1 MRQSVRLILA
11 AALVVSAAAI
21 GGPQSTALAT
31 ASGSTPPWVLH
42 VQHFPGGISDGVR
55 AYATGEVAQA
65 QTRYAGAKLTSTNSV
80 STLRALKNVQMDQ
93 NTNPPLPQNETN
105 VAVSLANPNIAVAG
119 SNDYVSG
126 GVTVMYTSNG
136 GASWGT
142 IRVVPQFD
150 GTRDYCSGGDPWFAY
165 SLRDHAFY
173 FVQLCFF
180 RSLPYSEVQLFKSVD
195 NGQTWTPGRE
205 SGLVASN
212 FDYSTGI
219 VDTSI
224 FHDNN
229 QVTIDNNPGS
239 NHYGRIYVTHVKFHI
254 EPSGFSDYCPVQLDY
269 TDFVPTSNPRLTV
282 FHHTDVVP
290 DQPGGPGTGQS
301 ANQWPRPQ
309 VQANGTLDIAY
320 AMEDCNSSF
329 DRGFNMQKSTNGGST
344 FLAHPVRIDHHGE
357 YVDNPDLGDVLAPT
371 SFRAPDSTG
380 FWYNSANGMLGFA
393 YQNSRDASTSGANIS
408 FEQSTN
414 GGMTWSAMRYI
425 SLAANGTPAANDQFF
440 PSMTSLP
447 SGKWVAIWY
456 DRRDDPKNTRIETFQ
471 GESVD
476 GVHWSNQDISTK
488 SWNPN
493 LGFFTSGAFI
503 GDYIGVTA
511 STNHIYPTWADGR
524 TTQIL
529 RTGIGNTDI
538 FTNVEPIG

>member
-1 MRQSVRLILA
+1 M
-11 AALVVSAAAI
+11 I
-21 GGPQSTALAT
+21 GGPQSTALAKT
-31 ASGSTPPWVLH
+31 GGSTPPWVLH
-42 VQHFPGGISDGVR
+42 VQQYPGGISAGVR
-55 AYATGEVAQA
+55 ASATGEVAQA
-65 QTRYAGAKLTSTNSV
+65 QPRYASAKLTAANAAA
-80 STLRALKNVQMDQ
+80 TLGPLHNVKMDQ

-105 VAVSLANPNIAVAG
+105 VAASSANPNIAVAG

-142 IRVVPQFD
+142 IRVNPQFD

-165 SLRDHAFY
+165 SQRDRAFY

-180 RSLPYSEVQLFKSVD
+180 RSLPYSEVQLYKSVD
-195 NGQTWTPGRE
+195 NGHTWTPGGQ

-212 FDYSTGI
+212 FNYSTGI
-219 VDTSI
+219 VDPSI

-229 QVTIDNNPGS
+229 QITIDNNPGS
-239 NHYGRIYVTHVKFHI
+239 SHYGRIYVTHVKFHI
-254 EPSGFSDYCPVQLDY
+254 EASGFSDYCPVQLDY

-282 FHHTDVVP
+282 FHHTNVVP

-301 ANQWPRPQ
+301 ADQWPRPQ
-309 VQANGTLDIAY
+309 VEANGTLDIAY
-320 AMEDCNSSF
+320 AMEDCNSGL
-329 DRGFNMQKSTNGGST
+329 DRGFNMQKSANGGHT
-344 FLAHPVRIDHHGE
+344 FLAHPVRIDHPGE

-371 SFRAPDSTG
+371 HFRAPDSTG

-393 YQNSRDASTSGANIS
+393 YQNSRDASTSKANIS

-414 GGMTWSAMRYI
+414 GGMTWSTMRYI

-440 PSMTSLP
+440 PSLTSLP

-456 DRRDDPKNTRIETFQ
+456 DRRNDPKNTRIETFQ

-476 GVHWSNQDISTK
+476 GVHWSNQDISSK
-488 SWNPN
+488 SWDPN

>member
-1 MRQSVRLILA
+1 MRQFVRLILA

-21 GGPQSTALAT
+21 GGLQSNALAT
-31 ASGSTPPWVLH
+31 ASGSTPAWVLH
-42 VQHFPGGISDGVR
+42 VQHYAGGISAGVR

-65 QTRYAGAKLTSTNSV
+65 EARYAGARLTSTNTV
-80 STLRALKNVQMDQ
+80 STLGALDNVKMDQ

-105 VAVSLANPNIAVAG
+105 VAVSLVNPNIAVAG
-119 SNDYVSG
+119 SNDYVSD
-126 GVTVMYTSNG
+126 GVTVMYTSDG

-142 IRVVPQFD
+142 IRVVPKFD
-150 GTRDYCSGGDPWFAY
+150 GTGEACTGGDPWFAY
-165 SLRDHAFY
+165 SLRDRAFY

-195 NGQTWTPGRE
+195 NGHTWTPGQA

-212 FDYSTGI
+212 FDYSTGT

-239 NHYGRIYVTHVKFHI
+239 FYYGRIYVTHVKFHI

-269 TDFVPTSNPRLTV
+269 TDYVPTINPRLTV
-282 FHHTDVVP
+282 FHHIDVVP

-309 VQANGTLDIAY
+309 VEASGTLDIAY
-320 AMEDCNSSF
+320 AMEDCNSGL
-329 DRGFNMQKSTNGGST
+329 DRGFNMQKSANGGSS
-344 FLAHPVRIDHHGE
+344 FLAHPVRIDHPGE

-371 SFRAPDSTG
+371 KFRAPDSTG
-380 FWYNSANGMLGFA
+380 FWYNGANGMLGFA
-393 YQNSRDASTSGANIS
+393 YQNSRDAKTSGANIS

-414 GGMTWSAMRYI
+414 GGMTWSTMRYI
-425 SLAANGTPAANDQFF
+425 SLALNGAPAANDQFF
-440 PSMTSLP
+440 PSLTSLP

-456 DRRDDPKNTRIETFQ
+456 DRRNDPKNTRIETFQ

-488 SWNPN
+488 SWDPN
-493 LGFFTSGAFI
+493 LGFFKSGAFI